1 MKVLNISADVT
12 SIAIAMNGKIT
23 CDVEIY
29 YRVHGNPIR
38 KRALHSFNVSD
49 LLQMWEK

>member
-12 SIAIAMNGKIT
+12 SIGIAQNGKIT

-29 YRVHGNPIR
+29 YRTHVSPIR

-49 LLQMWEK
+49 LIALWEK